1 MIGADG
7 LAFAP
12 TEAEELNVGER
23 IPVELLSAAALA

>member
-12 TEAEELNVGER
+12 TEAERMAAGDP
-23 IPVELLSAAALA
+23 IDVELLRRR